1 MKRTFFYLLFSL
13 FCFFSYSQGFTLK
26 VHSQH
31 LAFDSLK
38 LQKFNG
44 NRGYKTLISLP
55 HSTQVVFKQKR
66 ALPAGYYRVE
76 GDTALL
82 FHLLISDEKKENF
95 VVTISNGAVVFEN
108 SEENNHYI
116 AFNKKTEEFIY
127 KRDSLNN
134 IFEKAQAT
142 ETPQK
147 LQQIASTLIEQ
158 MNALLAA
165 DEAYKM
171 RVAAENKGTLLAS
184 IANFSREIRPIAHP
198 KSQNEFL
205 QYYVKN
211 IFKTYN
217 FSDSRLTT
225 HPMLANKMN
234 EWCKFVF
241 DLSIEDGV
249 KAVNLLL
256 DQAQANTETYE
267 VFFDLLE
274 RKFGFFVSDY
284 WTEEIYLKMLNNALN
299 YNNLSSNRRTRYE
312 ALYQSYNKNLSGQQV
327 PDFQIMWPDNH
338 TSSLYD
344 FESEYLILFFQNPDC
359 PTCAEMHKI
368 LSENEELS
376 QAIDSGR
383 IKVLSVYFNENE
395 NLWRTY
401 VKTKGNPRFFY
412 GWEWQ
417 HKIVDDE
424 LFYLPN
430 IPYLFLLDKDKKVIK
445 KELFKNEISYYLHQ
459 LKLL

>member
-1 MKRTFFYLLFSL
+1 MKKTFLFFLSCF
-13 FCFFSYSQGFTLK
+13 FCFFSYSQSFTLK
-26 VHSQH
+26 IHSQQ
-31 LAFDSLK
+31 LPYDSLK
-38 LQKFNG
+38 LQKFDSHK
-44 NRGYKTLISLP
+44 GYTTLITQPYSA
-55 HSTQVVFKQKR
+55 QVVFKQKK
-66 ALPAGYYRVE
+66 ALPAGYYEVK
-76 GDTALL
+76 GDSTLL
-82 FHLLISDEKKENF
+82 FHLLISDEKKENY
-95 VVTISNGAVVFEN
+95 VVTIAGEQVAFAN

-116 AFNKKTEEFIY
+116 AFKQKSEEFIHH
-127 KRDSLNN
+127 RDSLNN
-134 IFEKAQAT
+134 IFEQAQKT
-142 ETPQK
+142 ETQQK
-147 LQQIASTLIEQ
+147 LQQIATSLIEQ
-158 MNALLAA
+158 MDALIAA

-184 IANFSREIRPIAHP
+184 IANFSREVRPIAHP
-198 KSQNEFL
+198 KNKNEYL

-217 FSDSRLTT
+217 FQDSRLTT
-225 HPMLANKMN
+225 CPIMKDKMN

-241 DLSIEDGV
+241 ELSIADGA
-249 KAVNLLL
+249 KAVNQLLN
-256 DQAQANTETYE
+256 QAQVNTTTYE

-274 RKFGFFVSDY
+274 QKFGLYFSDY
-284 WTEEIYLKMLNNALN
+284 WTEEIYLKMLDNALN
-299 YNNLSSNRRTRYE
+299 YNDLSSNRKVRYE
-312 ALYQSYNKNLSGQQV
+312 SLYRAYNKNLAGQQV

-359 PTCAEMHKI
+359 PTCAEMHKL

-376 QAIDSGR
+376 QAIDGGR
-383 IKVLSVYFNENE
+383 IKVLSIYFNENE
-395 NLWRTY
+395 DLWRKY
-401 VKTKGNPRFFY
+401 VKTKGNPRFLY

-445 KELFKNEISYYLHQ
+445 KELFKNEISYYLHE